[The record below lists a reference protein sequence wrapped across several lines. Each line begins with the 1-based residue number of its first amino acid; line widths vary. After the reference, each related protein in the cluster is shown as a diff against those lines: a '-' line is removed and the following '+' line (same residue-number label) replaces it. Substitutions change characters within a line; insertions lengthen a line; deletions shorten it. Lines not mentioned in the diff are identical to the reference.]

1 VIEVAFVLENPW
13 RIENKMASIFTQ
25 LNSSMRRTLS
35 GLGFSDAG
43 NETDT
48 FPRRIHRRVSDV
60 VGAARVKYLTFV
72 ALIFSVFLYI
82 LATHDVERYY
92 QQQNNVSPFH
102 FNPYPK
108 AGGSSDTADSQANTT
123 TASPTYAPTMAVN
136 GTIDGSTT
144 IITDNGSDASL
155 TLFWSI
161 TLTMLGWLMMVQ
173 IVACIRRGGLSM
185 GGDMAERRRQLH
197 EEQRRAIMEHFRFM
211 QMFGRRQMNPA
222 MMQRLRMAFMQRD
235 FTGDDYEMLMQL
247 DELQNVNAT
256 RRGAPSSVI
265 NRLPTHRLTQA
276 EIDAMKQASSLSSR
290 DPEAGG
296 GDESKT
302 ANDQRKPAGGHH
314 HHQHHHDAAGGDEN
328 DDEDAP
334 KCLICLA
341 PYEAGNEVRSLLC
354 LHQFHKSCVD
364 QWLQTNAVCPVC
376 KFHIASEDE

>member
-1 VIEVAFVLENPW
+1 
-13 RIENKMASIFTQ
+13 MASIFTQ

-60 VGAARVKYLTFV
+60 VGAARMKYLTFV
-72 ALIFSVFLYI
+72 VLILSVFLYI

-92 QQQNNVSPFH
+92 QHQNNVSPFH

-108 AGGSSDTADSQANTT
+108 SDGSSDTADIPANTT

-136 GTIDGSTT
+136 GTVDGGAT
-144 IITDNGSDASL
+144 IITNNGSDSSL

-173 IVACIRRGGLSM
+173 IVACVRRGGFSV

-247 DELQNVNAT
+247 DELQNVNGA

-276 EIDAMKQASSLSSR
+276 EIDAMKQASSLSSSR

-296 GDESKT
+296 DDESKS
-302 ANDQRKPAGGHH
+302 ADQRKPSDRHHH
-314 HHQHHHDAAGGDEN
+314 HHQHQHDATA

-376 KFHIASEDE
+376 KFHIASEEE

>member
-1 VIEVAFVLENPW
+1 
-13 RIENKMASIFTQ
+13 
-25 LNSSMRRTLS
+25 MRRTLS
-35 GLGFSDAG
+35 GLGWSDAG

-60 VGAARVKYLTFV
+60 VGAARMKYLTFV
-72 ALIFSVFLYI
+72 VLILSVFLYI

-92 QQQNNVSPFH
+92 QQQNHVSPFH

-108 AGGSSDTADSQANTT
+108 SGGASDNADNQVNAT

-136 GTIDGSTT
+136 GTIDSSTT

-173 IVACIRRGGLSM
+173 IVACVRRGGLSV

-276 EIDAMKQASSLSSR
+276 EIDAMKHASSR
-290 DPEAGG
+290 DPEAAAS
-296 GDESKT
+296 GDESKAT
-302 ANDQRKPAGGHH
+302 ADQRKST
-314 HHQHHHDAAGGDEN
+314 AAGGSHSHNHED

-376 KFHIASEDE
+376 KFHIASENE